1 MEDPNVPQRERYW
14 SELSADQK
22 IERLHDVVRSLRHKV
37 NTQAQIIHDLAGHQ
51 HGVDGRILVNFGMRD
66 SITMHEGDSKY
77 F

>member
-1 MEDPNVPQRERYW
+1 MDDSMVPRREKYW
-14 SELSADQK
+14 SELTADEK

-51 HGVDGRILVNFGMRD
+51 HGVDGRILVNMAMRD
-66 SITMHEGDSKY
+66 SIEIHEGDPKY